1 MAISKERK
9 NDLVSQYKN
18 LAESNS
24 AIILTNYS
32 GLSVKQIEALRSHIR
47 ETGGE
52 FHIIKNKLAEIA
64 FSEIDL
70 PLPEGALDGP
80 TAIGFAPE
88 DAIDIAKAIVDLSKE
103 TEIISVKGAVI
114 DGVVFNDRQ
123 VLRLAELP
131 PLPVVQAQL
140 LSLIQTPA
148 GNIARAL
155 ASSVRQVVNVMKAY
169 SDSEAPA

>member
-9 NDLVSQYKN
+9 QDLVSQYKN
-18 LAESNS
+18 LVESNS
-24 AIILTNYS
+24 AIILTDYS
-32 GLSVKQIEALRSHIR
+32 GLSVKQIEALRSQIR

-52 FHIIKNKLAEIA
+52 FHIIKNTLAEIA
-64 FSEIDL
+64 FGEIDL

-88 DAIDIAKAIVDLSKE
+88 NAVDIAKAIVDLSKE
-103 TEIISVKGAVI
+103 TEIISVKGAII
-114 DGVVFNDRQ
+114 DGVVFSGRQ

>member
-1 MAISKERK
+1 LAISKERK
-9 NDLVSQYKN
+9 RDLVSQYKT
-18 LAESNS
+18 LVESNS

-32 GLSVKQIEALRSHIR
+32 GLSVKQIEALRSQIR

-52 FHIIKNKLAEIA
+52 FHIIKNTLAEIA
-64 FSEIDL
+64 FGEIEL

-88 DAIDIAKAIVDLSKE
+88 DAVDIAKAIVDMSKE
-103 TEIISVKGAVI
+103 TEIISVKGAII

-148 GNIARAL
+148 GSIARAL

-169 SDSEAPA
+169 SDSEVPA

>member
-9 NDLVSQYKN
+9 RDLVSQYKT
-18 LAESNS
+18 LVESNS
-24 AIILTNYS
+24 AMIITNYS
-32 GLSVKQIEALRSHIR
+32 GLSVKQIELLRSQIR

-64 FSEIDL
+64 FGEIEL

-88 DAIDIAKAIVDLSKE
+88 DAVDIAKAIVDLSKE
-103 TEIISVKGAVI
+103 TEILSVKGAII
-114 DGVVFNDRQ
+114 DGVVFSDQQ
-123 VLRLAELP
+123 VHRLAELP

-155 ASSVRQVVNVMKAY
+155 ASSVRQVMNVMKAY

>member
-1 MAISKERK
+1 LAISKERK
-9 NDLVSQYKN
+9 RDLVSQYKS
-18 LAESNS
+18 LVESNS
-24 AIILTNYS
+24 TMILTNYS
-32 GLSVKQIEALRSHIR
+32 GLSVKQIETLRSQIR

-64 FSEIDL
+64 FEEIEL

-88 DAIDIAKAIVDLSKE
+88 DAVDISKAIVELSKE
-103 TEIISVKGAVI
+103 TDILSVKGAVI
-114 DGVVFNDRQ
+114 DGVVFSGQQ

-148 GNIARAL
+148 SNIARAL